1 MHLLD
6 VILIID
12 VWETAVMWT
21 VNREALD
28 MTRWNNETFILQM
41 TLQFLIAEDIRI
53 YMILILYWCLF
64 FALEIFNLQKSQ
76 RNILLQKRANHF

>member
-21 VNREALD
+21 VNRGALD

-64 FALEIFNLQKSQ
+64 FALEILNLQKSQ